1 MLARF
6 RARLTYANVVAT
18 LALFVALGGTGY
30 AASQITSSDVKNR
43 SLKGGDLKKNTVT
56 GTEIRESR
64 LGRVPAARQADNAAS
79 ADISKTAGSATTAG
93 SADVANAANVANNAQ
108 QLAGQGVGAFERS
121 SRTQFGKASAAPAG
135 VSGETVVLSWPELG
149 AEVTS
154 ASPANGTCGGGND
167 IRVAIKNTK
176 TSGSAI
182 EVFQPDIN
190 GGAGDEPVVSPGGKS
205 YMCPE
210 SGGRVL
216 TPRSPTPPAAMLF
229 VDCLTGNNEL
239 RCIGTR
245 SEP

>member
-30 AASQITSSDVKNR
+30 AASQITSRDVKNR

-64 LGRVPAARQADNAAS
+64 LGRVPAADNAVT
-79 ADISKTAGSATTAG
+79 ADVSKTAGSATTAG
-93 SADVANAANVANNAQ
+93 SAGVADVANVANDAQ

-149 AEVTS
+149 AQVTS
-154 ASPANGTCGGGND
+154 ASPVNGTCDGGND

-182 EVFQPDIN
+182 EVFQPDTN
-190 GGAGDEPVVSPGGKS
+190 GGVGGQPVVSPGGKS

-210 SGGRVL
+210 SGDESLETAL
-216 TPRSPTPPAAMLF
+216 TDSSGKTLF
-229 VDCLTGNNEL
+229 VQCLTGNNEL